1 MRRTAQA
8 LLGLLALVVLVLAGF
23 RVRTRFRETEQRR
36 VPQRTGVFV
45 RTPEGELRYQER
57 GAPGGRP
64 LVFVG
69 GTMAPSDTFLP
80 LMDELCD
87 ARLRCLAIDLPPSGY
102 SERPPDG
109 AYSRERQAARIAA
122 LVRTL
127 GLQGTVLVGHS
138 FGAGPTVETAMR
150 YPDEVRTFALM
161 AGALGLDAPAPSRA
175 ARALFALAPLRTAL
189 SSATFANPW
198 AIRASLR
205 SFIQDD
211 AMVTDQVAERFT
223 ALTRASG
230 TAAAAGEWAR
240 SAFFSDESRSRSGQ
254 RSSYQRYERP
264 VLLIWGDR
272 DVATPLAQAEALK
285 KLLPQGRLT
294 VIPTVGHFPHVEA
307 QPAVVAALRP
317 FLLLVGGQDQGSA
330 RFGDGRRAGLVDA
343 APAGLPGVGRGQDVH
358 LEYRGDERL
367 LAEVVEAHDGV
378 PAAR

>member
-1 MRRTAQA
+1 
-8 LLGLLALVVLVLAGF
+8 VVSV
-23 RVRTRFRETEQRR
+23 
-36 VPQRTGVFV
+36 
-45 RTPEGELRYQER
+45 Y
-57 GAPGGRP
+57 
-64 LVFVG
+64 

-122 LVRTL
+122 LLRTL
-127 GLQGTVLVGHS
+127 GLQGTILVGHS
-138 FGAGPTVETAMR
+138 FGAGPTVETALR

-175 ARALFALAPLRTAL
+175 ARAVFAIPPLRTAL

-205 SFIQDD
+205 SFIEDD
-211 AMVTDQVAERFT
+211 AMVTAEVAERFT
-223 ALTRASG
+223 AQTRARG
-230 TAAAAGEWAR
+230 TAAAAGQWAR
-240 SAFFSDESRSRSGQ
+240 SAFFSDESGSRSGQ
-254 RSSYQRYERP
+254 RSSYEQYGRP

-294 VIPTVGHFPHVEA
+294 VIPSVGHFPHVEA
-307 QPAVVAALRP
+307 QSAVVAALRP
-317 FLLLVGGQDQGSA
+317 FLLLVGGQGLVGA
-330 RFGDGRRAGLVDA
+330 GVGDGRRHGLVDA
-343 APAGLPGVGRGQDVH
+343 ATAGLPRVRRGQDVD
-358 LEYRGDERL
+358 LEYGRDERL
-367 LAEVVEAHDGV
+367 LAEVVEAHDRV